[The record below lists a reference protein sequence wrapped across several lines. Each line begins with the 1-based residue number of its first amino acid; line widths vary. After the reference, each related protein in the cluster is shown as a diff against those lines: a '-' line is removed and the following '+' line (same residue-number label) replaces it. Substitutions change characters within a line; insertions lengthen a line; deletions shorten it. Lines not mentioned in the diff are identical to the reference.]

1 MILLL
6 TALAFVCGFLW
17 GRKTR
22 SKKEYD
28 IYKKTNGLFEPV
40 KRN

>member
-1 MILLL
+1 MVLLICALSFL
-6 TALAFVCGFLW
+6 TGFLW

-22 SKKEYD
+22 SRNEYD